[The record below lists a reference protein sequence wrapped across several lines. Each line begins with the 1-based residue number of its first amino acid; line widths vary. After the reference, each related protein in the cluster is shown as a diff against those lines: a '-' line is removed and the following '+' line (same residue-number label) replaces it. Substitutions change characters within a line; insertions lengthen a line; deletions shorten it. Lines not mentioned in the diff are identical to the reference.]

1 MAVTVADLVV
11 VVLPVVVVVVVVVEA
26 ALVELAFAAVAAPVG
41 VAAVPVAA
49 SARRLFAVLF
59 AAAAVLVADQRSGVP
74 APVVEHDPVAVD
86 AVAVAIRCWV

>member
-1 MAVTVADLVV
+1 VAVTVADLVV
-11 VVLPVVVVVVVVVEA
+11 VVLPVVVVVVVEA

-86 AVAVAIRCWV
+86 AVAIRCWV